1 MTVTLYLS
9 LAVVMCV
16 LDGDNTLLKCYDC
29 DSISEP
35 SCGNVC
41 SSCGHVCSRWR

>member
-1 MTVTLYLS
+1 MTVTLDLS

-41 SSCGHVCSRWR
+41 FRWR

>member
-9 LAVVMCV
+9 LAVVMCVLAVVMCV

-41 SSCGHVCSRWR
+41 FRWR